1 MDTAER
7 ILLIWPLIY
16 KTFKKR
22 LFMKNRF
29 LNSIFT
35 LLLLFVYSCSSEVE
49 IPKLGCT
56 QPIITVNQTV
66 EKVTNISGLTPKLY
80 SFDDVIEAY
89 VVSSDEGGNFFK
101 TISFQTLKTDK
112 IPSIG
117 FSVPV
122 DVSNTYIDFRVGNK
136 VFIKLKN
143 QFTDVYYGALRIGS
157 LYVSNA
163 GDPTIGRIS
172 QNDYKNVLN
181 ASCNF
186 IDEEQLVEQISIDEA
201 LNESRL
207 NTLIELKDVQFA
219 EAAIGRHYFEES
231 NNVGGATN
239 WNLSDKTG
247 NQIIFR
253 TSSYAGFAGGSVPEG
268 SGKVRGI
275 LTKFGTDYQLM
286 IRSEKDVEMSGK
298 RSVPFFSEDFQTVKN
313 NVNFVLPGWSNI
325 VEKASKIWKS
335 MLYAGNGYAE
345 FNTTSTT
352 AAENVAWLVSPK
364 INMTAYKNAVLSFRS
379 AQHDLKVDSPLN
391 SLEVYISTNF
401 DGSSITKAKWTKLEA
416 RFPTLLTP
424 SRQFISS
431 GGVDLSAYSGNVN
444 IAFKY
449 IGSGKDKTLNGAFM
463 VDDVK
468 IFGEK

>member
-1 MDTAER
+1 
-7 ILLIWPLIY
+7 
-16 KTFKKR
+16 
-22 LFMKNRF
+22 MKNKF
-29 LNSIFT
+29 LIAFFALSFLIF
-35 LLLLFVYSCSSEVE
+35 CGCNNEVE
-49 IPKLGCT
+49 IPKLACT
-56 QPIITVNQTV
+56 QPDLALNQTV
-66 EKVTNISGLTPKLY
+66 QKVKDLSGSVPKLY
-80 SFDDVIEAY
+80 SYDDTIEAY

-101 TISFQTLKTDK
+101 AISFQTLATDK
-112 IPSIG
+112 TPAIG
-117 FSVPV
+117 FSIPV

-136 VFIKLKN
+136 VYIKLKN
-143 QFTDVYYGALRIGS
+143 QFTDLYFEGMRIGS

-163 GDPTIGRIS
+163 GDPTIGRVS

-181 ASCNF
+181 ASCTV
-186 IDEEQLVEQISIDEA
+186 IDENELVESISIEEA
-201 LNESRL
+201 LNDARL
-207 NTLIELKDVQFA
+207 NTLVELNDVQFA

-239 WNLSDKTG
+239 WNLRDKTG

-253 TSSYAGFAGGSVPEG
+253 TSSYASFADNPVPEG
-268 SGKVRGI
+268 SGKVRGV

-286 IRSEKDVEMSGK
+286 IRSEKDLVMNGK
-298 RSVPFFSEDFQTVKN
+298 RTVPFFAEDFQSVKN
-313 NVNFVLPGWSNI
+313 NVNFALPGWSNI
-325 VEKASKIWKS
+325 VEKASKLWKS

-352 AAENVAWLVSPK
+352 AAENIAWLVTPK
-364 INMTAYKNAVLSFRS
+364 INLTTYKNAVFSFRS

-391 SLEVYISTNF
+391 SLEVYISSNF
-401 DGSSITKAKWTKLEA
+401 DGSNITKAKWTKLEA
-416 RFPTLLTP
+416 NLPSLSTPT
-424 SRQFISS
+424 RKFISS
-431 GGVDLSAYSGNVN
+431 GGIDLSAYSGNVH

>member
-1 MDTAER
+1 
-7 ILLIWPLIY
+7 
-16 KTFKKR
+16 
-22 LFMKNRF
+22 MKNRF
-29 LNSIFT
+29 LDSFFSS
-35 LLLLFVYSCSSEVE
+35 LLFLLYSCSSEVE

-56 QPIITVNQTV
+56 QPNITVNQTV
-66 EKVTNISGLTPKLY
+66 EKVKSISGLTPKVY
-80 SFDDVIEAY
+80 SFEDVIEAY
-89 VVSSDEGGNFFK
+89 VVSTDEDGNFFK
-101 TISFQTLKTDK
+101 AISFQTLKTDK
-112 IPSIG
+112 IPAIG

-122 DVSNTYIDFRVGNK
+122 DVSNSYIDFRVGNK
-136 VFIKLKN
+136 VYIKLKN
-143 QFTDVYYGALRIGS
+143 QFTDVYYGGLRVGS

-163 GDPTIGRIS
+163 GDPTIGRVS

-186 IDEEQLVEQISIDEA
+186 IDEGQLVEQISIEEA
-201 LNESRL
+201 FNENKL
-207 NTLIELKDVQFA
+207 NTLIELKDVQFT

-231 NNVGGATN
+231 NNVGGSTN

-253 TSSYAGFAGGSVPEG
+253 TSSYAAFADGSVPEG

-286 IRSEKDVEMSGK
+286 IRSENDVMMSGN
-298 RSVPFFSEDFQTVKN
+298 RIVPFFSEDFQTVKN

-325 VEKASKIWKS
+325 VEKASKLWKS

-352 AAENVAWLVSPK
+352 AAENIAWLISPK
-364 INMTAYKNAVLSFRS
+364 INMAGYKNAVLSFRS

-401 DGSSITKAKWTKLEA
+401 DGASVTKAKWTKLEA
-416 RFPTLLTP
+416 KFPSLLTP
-424 SRQFISS
+424 TRQFISS
-431 GGVDLSAYSGNVN
+431 GGIDLSAYSGNIH